1 MLQEI
6 KKLLPDT
13 YPVFIG
19 DLPAE
24 PDNVCVLYL
33 TGGFDPLREIGFQP
47 AYATLP
53 TFQVRVRATVYSD
66 AISYIE
72 SARTALEG
80 KTVLVNDNDN
90 LTILVQS
97 DALHLGK
104 DDRGRSE
111 FTLNFRCMYD
121 KF

>member
-33 TGGFDPLREIGFQP
+33 TGGFVPLREIGFQP

-53 TFQVRVRATVYSD
+53 TFQVRVRNKTYEAAFAYL
-66 AISYIE
+66 
-72 SARTALEG
+72 ALVRQRLDG
-80 KTVLVNDNDN
+80 YTGNMGGPTIWGIFSQGDVLP
-90 LTILVQS
+90 
-97 DALHLGK
+97 LGK

-111 FTLNFRCMYD
+111 FTLNFRVIREA
-121 KF
+121 